1 MATAHKS
8 RVLDMTQGDPFRLVL
23 QFSMPL
29 FCSNLLQ
36 QLYNLTDTALAGH
49 LLGSAALAEIGATA
63 ALSVSTGPGC
73 LTLKRMTP
81 MSIHFTQHRPSG
93 AIFTPASLR
102 KN

>member
-36 QLYNLTDTALAGH
+36 QLYNC
-49 LLGSAALAEIGATA
+49 LLYTS
-63 ALSVSTGPGC
+63 
-73 LTLKRMTP
+73 
-81 MSIHFTQHRPSG
+81 PS
-93 AIFTPASLR
+93 PR
-102 KN
+102 D

>member
-36 QLYNLTDTALAGH
+36 QLYNLTDTALAGPCWAPPRWRR
-49 LLGSAALAEIGATA
+49 SARRRRCTG
-63 ALSVSTGPGC
+63 LS
-73 LTLKRMTP
+73 
-81 MSIHFTQHRPSG
+81 
-93 AIFTPASLR
+93 
-102 KN
+102 

>member
-36 QLYNLTDTALAGH
+36 QLYNRWPGTCWAPPRWRR
-49 LLGSAALAEIGATA
+49 SARRRRCTG
-63 ALSVSTGPGC
+63 LS
-73 LTLKRMTP
+73 
-81 MSIHFTQHRPSG
+81 
-93 AIFTPASLR
+93 
-102 KN
+102 

>member
-36 QLYNLTDTALAGH
+36 QLYNLT
-49 LLGSAALAEIGATA
+49 SARPRRCTG
-63 ALSVSTGPGC
+63 LS
-73 LTLKRMTP
+73 
-81 MSIHFTQHRPSG
+81 
-93 AIFTPASLR
+93 
-102 KN
+102 